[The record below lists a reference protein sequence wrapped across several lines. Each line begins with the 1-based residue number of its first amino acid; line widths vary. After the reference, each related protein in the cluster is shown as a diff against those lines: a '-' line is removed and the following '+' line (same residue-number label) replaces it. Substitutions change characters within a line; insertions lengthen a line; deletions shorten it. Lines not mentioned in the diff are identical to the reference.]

1 MATRKPRTRP
11 LFSFPLDENLK
22 AQLDA
27 VRKNTGV
34 PVAWQI
40 RRGIELFL
48 ATQTDAVKSVPKP
61 PKGRKK

>member
-1 MATRKPRTRP
+1 VKAPHPPP
-11 LFSFPLDENLK
+11 LQLPLDADLK

-27 VRKNTGV
+27 VRENTGV

-48 ATQTDAVKSVPKP
+48 ATQTDAVKSVPKQP
-61 PKGRKK
+61 NGRKK